1 MKKASV
7 NENRYAEIDAFLQ
20 RCMPFSEEELDI
32 FHSFLTYQ
40 KFKKKSI
47 LLQQGEICKHES
59 YIIKGCAR
67 TFYTDA
73 NGHDITLLFAVEDY
87 WLGDIASFYK
97 KTPSRFNIQL
107 IEDTELLQIDYEAK
121 EALLEQLPKFERV
134 FRIMV
139 QNHLASTQNR
149 LVNNIAFTA
158 AENYAAFLKQFPN
171 IPQRVPQ
178 HYIAS
183 YLGISP
189 EFLSKIRNDK
199 KAI

>member
-1 MKKASV
+1 MKKAPSV
-7 NENRYAEIDAFLQ
+7 SNQFAEIDAFLQ
-20 RCMPFSEEELDI
+20 RCMPFTEEELEI
-32 FHSFLTYQ
+32 FHGFLTFQ
-40 KFKKKSI
+40 KFKKKSM
-47 LLQQGEICKHES
+47 LLQQGEICKYES

-97 KTPSRFNIQL
+97 KVPSRFNIQL
-107 IEDTELLQIDYEAK
+107 IEDTELFSIDYESK

-139 QNHLASTQNR
+139 QNHLVSTQNR
-149 LVNNIAFTA
+149 LVNNIAFSA

-178 HYIAS
+178 HFIAS